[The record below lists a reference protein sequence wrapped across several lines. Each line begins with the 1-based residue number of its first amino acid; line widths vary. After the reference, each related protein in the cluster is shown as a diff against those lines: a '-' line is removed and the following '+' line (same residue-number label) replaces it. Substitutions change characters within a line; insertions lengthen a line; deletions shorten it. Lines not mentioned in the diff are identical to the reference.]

1 MKQKNQ
7 ELMEENYNLKKTLEE
22 LLKVNTELSDTIE
35 YFNNSEWA
43 RSQRS
48 RNNKE
53 VENQNKQ
60 LVSQEEYEKVVQ
72 GLSQQVE
79 YFKRIA

>member
-7 ELMEENYNLKKTLEE
+7 ELIEENYNLKKTLEE

>member
-1 MKQKNQ
+1 
-7 ELMEENYNLKKTLEE
+7 MEENYNLKKTLEE